1 MDRDL
6 LALPSRVEYNR
17 VMARSFARRFEW
29 LLLLHR
35 TRWLLLAV
43 ILLAFARLCWGVEAK
58 DLWWDESLSLQ
69 RAESAWGD
77 LLLGRLALSDGVHE
91 ITTIDQHPFVF
102 FVVLGLLVRLAG
114 DSEYVLRFPSILAGT
129 LLVPTA
135 WSLVSRLSRRGVYP
149 RGASWWSILL
159 VATSPFHLW
168 YGQEARMYTLLAWL
182 SLLSVYLLVRWSDAP
197 LSAASRRRWLWG
209 YVLATFLLLGA
220 HYLSVLLIPVHAL
233 LIYQGAS
240 NRRRGM
246 MGAAIVLALGG
257 VVAALAAWVI
267 LRGDG
272 GGSNFSPVSLRVLL
286 PDLLN
291 AFSLGLSVDIV
302 RAKWLDGV
310 FGIVA
315 LGGLAWGCR
324 SRGPF
329 IHGGWL
335 LPAVLIIP
343 VTLLMAIETIQP
355 AYMNARHLSLISGA
369 FLALVGAGLG
379 AIGQWRKEVA
389 VGVGC
394 LLLAGMVYST
404 VNYFA
409 LPQYA
414 KDDFTSLGLYLRSE
428 LQPGDLLLLDPPEML
443 RLYRYYLPVDAIE
456 RAHQEGYGT
465 RWQSVPLF
473 SNWDQTQRY
482 LEELLSQHRRI
493 WLVDSGMVPFSD
505 PKRKVQKWLLAH
517 TVRVQERGFRSPNA
531 FLELNLFLP
540 QSPIDREGPVV
551 VPRTV
556 NGVFGDRIRLRGFEL
571 GRPLPGGDNLPVTLY
586 WQAIAPLDR
595 RYKYI
600 LELAS
605 LAADGRS
612 EVHGVAEREPYD
624 GSLPTLQW
632 PPDATVVEYSGVV
645 ASIDPSPIPQCCY
658 LRVQVYDAETLIKL
672 PVTDPGAAEVAADG
686 QTLVLSVAP

>member
-1 MDRDL
+1 
-6 LALPSRVEYNR
+6 
-17 VMARSFARRFEW
+17 MARSFSRRFGW
-29 LLLLHR
+29 PIRLHR

-69 RAESAWGD
+69 RAESAWED
-77 LLLGRLALSDGVHE
+77 LLLGRLVLSDNVHE

-102 FVVLGLLVRLAG
+102 FAVLGLFVRLAG
-114 DSEYVLRFPSILAGT
+114 DSEHVLRFPSILAAT
-129 LLVPTA
+129 LLAPTA
-135 WSLVSRLSRRGVYP
+135 WSLVSRLSRRGVST
-149 RGASWWSILL
+149 RSAAWWSALL
-159 VATSPFHLW
+159 AAASPFYLW

-182 SLLSVYLLVRWSDAP
+182 ALLSVYLLVRWSDAP
-197 LSAASRRRWLWG
+197 VGSAVRRRWLWG
-209 YVLATFLLLGA
+209 YVLASFLLLGT

-233 LIYQGAS
+233 LVYQGAS
-240 NRRRGM
+240 SRRRGG
-246 MGAAIVLALGG
+246 MGAAILLTLGA

-267 LRGDG
+267 LRGGG

-291 AFSLGLSVDIV
+291 AFSLGLSVDIAQV
-302 RAKWLDGV
+302 KWVDAIFGV
-310 FGIVA
+310 VA

-324 SRGPF
+324 SRGSF
-329 IHGGWL
+329 IRGGWL
-335 LPAVLIIP
+335 LPAMLVIP
-343 VTLLMAIETIQP
+343 VTLLMAIEMIQP

-379 AIGQWRKEVA
+379 AIGRWRREIA

-394 LLLAGMVYST
+394 LLLAAMGYSAIG
-404 VNYFA
+404 YFT

-414 KDDFTSLGLYLRSE
+414 KDDFTSLGLYLRNE

-443 RLYRYYLPVDAIE
+443 RLYRYYLPVDAVE
-456 RAHQEGYGT
+456 HARREGYGT

-473 SNWDQTQRY
+473 SDWDQTQRY
-482 LEELLSQHRRI
+482 LEELLAQHRRI

-517 TVRVQERGFRSPNA
+517 AVRVQERGFRSPNA
-531 FLELNLFLP
+531 FLELHLFLP
-540 QSPIDREGPVV
+540 RSPIDMQGSVAV
-551 VPRTV
+551 SHAVD
-556 NGVFGDRIRLRGFEL
+556 GVFGDRIRLRGFDL
-571 GRPLPGGDNLPVTLY
+571 GRPLPAGANLPITLY

-600 LELAS
+600 LEFAS

-624 GSLPTLQW
+624 GTLPTPQW
-632 PPDATVVEYSGVV
+632 PPDATVIEYSGVV
-645 ASIDPSPIPQCCY
+645 ASIDPPLIPQCCH
-658 LRVQVYDAETLIKL
+658 LRVQIYDAETLTKL
-672 PVTDPGAAEVAADG
+672 PVTDPGSAEVAADG
-686 QTLVLSVAP
+686 QTLIIAIAP